1 MAETTRLVGE
11 QRGRGLPRTV
21 TADTLGRGRTWKPFL
36 EPSGSTGGAPSGTAL
51 KQAEGTWTQTETQS
65 LSSQRVDWGESR
77 KGTLLWLMNDPKV
90 ALPPFEKPLMRAQS
104 QVCILA
110 STYSFV

>member
-1 MAETTRLVGE
+1 MAETTCLVGE

-51 KQAEGTWTQTETQS
+51 KQAEGTWTQTKRASEPQLTDGG
-65 LSSQRVDWGESR
+65 LGRITER
-77 KGTLLWLMNDPKV
+77 HPPV
-90 ALPPFEKPLMRAQS
+90 ADE
-104 QVCILA
+104 
-110 STYSFV
+110 